1 MLWVG
6 FGRDDRKG
14 TITMSNQAIKIGIIG
29 GTGLDDPK
37 LLSDFQELETET
49 PFGQP
54 SSKLTT
60 GKLAER
66 QVVIIA
72 RHGKN
77 HSIMPTKVPY
87 RANIWALKEAGCS
100 HILATTACGSLR
112 ENIKPGDLVF
122 LDQFIDNTKHRN
134 LTFFED
140 KVIHT
145 PMADPFCQNLRKL
158 LVASAKEL
166 GIAHHEKGTIVTIEG
181 PRFSTR
187 AESHMFRGWNADVIN
202 MSTVPEV
209 ILAREVGICYQAIA
223 MSTDYDCWKEG
234 EEDVTWEM
242 IVARM
247 KENADN
253 VKKLM
258 MAVIP
263 RINFYDCECKGV
275 TTEVKI

>member
-1 MLWVG
+1 
-6 FGRDDRKG
+6 
-14 TITMSNQAIKIGIIG
+14 MSHQAKIGIIG

-37 LLSDFQELETET
+37 LLKNFQESEVET
-49 PFGQP
+49 PFGGP
-54 SSKLTT
+54 SSKLTS
-60 GKLAER
+60 GELAGQ

-72 RHGKN
+72 RHGKD

-87 RANIWALKEAGCS
+87 RANIWALKQAGCT

-112 ENIKPGDLVF
+112 EEIKPGDLVF

-145 PMADPFCQNLRKL
+145 PMADPFCEKLREIL
-158 LVASAKEL
+158 SQSAKEL
-166 GIAHHEKGTIVTIEG
+166 KIPFHNHGTIVTIEG

-187 AESHMFRGWNADVIN
+187 AESHMFRAWGADAVN

-223 MSTDYDCWKEG
+223 MSTDYDCWKQG
-234 EEDVTWEM
+234 EADVTWEM
-242 IVARM
+242 IVERM
-247 KENADN
+247 KQNADN
-253 VKKLM
+253 VKKLLM
-258 MAVIP
+258 SVIP
-263 RINFYDCECKGV
+263 KIDFLDCECRGV